1 MATHTAAE
9 RALFADLTRLLLA
22 MRDSSQGDVEAC
34 IEERFRNFLRAQAA
48 QGTADEVRGLQ
59 ITFTWT
65 LPEGADDWAVYSTE
79 YKTVPAE
86 PRALVQQAAVA
97 GAGGA
102 ALIIDFP
109 PQHAGRPASPKD
121 ASAVV
126 IAFPDR

>member
-9 RALFADLTRLLLA
+9 RTLFADLTRLLLA
-22 MRDSSQGDVEAC
+22 MRGSSQGDVEAC
-34 IEERFRNFLRAQAA
+34 IEERFRNFVRAQAA
-48 QGTADEVRGLQ
+48 TGAGDEVSGLQ

-86 PRALVQQAAVA
+86 PRALVQQAAM
-97 GAGGA
+97 AGGA
-102 ALIIDFP
+102 ASVIAFP
-109 PQHAGRPASPKD
+109 PPHAGRPASPKA